1 MITETRVIKPE
12 TKSFKQR
19 TGEVPTVTTW
29 NGESMIRIHSIR
41 ATVKEI
47 INQSESLDL
56 IKINIVG
63 NQSTGKTTLARTLG
77 HLIHTMSEIPF
88 AVKIFS
94 KEELLDFQ
102 NTISKLTP
110 TNWVLVFDDVSF
122 LQALTSKK
130 QIEIIKQGITEIRH
144 LPGGTDVKII
154 LIFNTHY
161 TKSLDKYIR
170 MADFEYYSSV
180 GSEEID
186 NLSDKFGKA
195 KSRKL
200 TEFRKLFT
208 TATRNKKFTFKLG
221 SKGSFT
227 YKYKN
232 PFVPLLFYN
241 GESLRV
247 VVSPKREWIDKIC
260 SICSNSDKKLV
271 ESDIS
276 LDKLV
281 EDFNYKYGIQT
292 AKTAVKIKL
301 FQSGINAYSKRVQQ
315 AMKYL
320 EQYLTNKTINLE
332 ELAAKYNMTEKQ
344 IQQHKKLPE
353 GIKQ

>member
-1 MITETRVIKPE
+1 MQVETRVIKPQVRE
-12 TKSFKQR
+12 FKMK
-19 TGEVPTVTTW
+19 TGEIPTVTQW
-29 NGESMIRIHSIR
+29 KSEPMIRIHSIR

-47 INQSESLDL
+47 LNQSESLDL

-77 HLIHTMSEIPF
+77 HLIHSMSEVPF

-94 KEELLDFQ
+94 KDELLDFQ
-102 NTISKLTP
+102 NTISKLSP
-110 TNWVLVFDDVSF
+110 TNYVLVFDDVSF

-144 LPGGTDVKII
+144 LPGGQDVKII

-186 NLSDKFGKA
+186 NLNDKFGKA

-200 TEFRKLFT
+200 TEFRKLFKS
-208 TATRNKKFTFKLG
+208 ATGKKKFSFKLG
-221 SKGSFT
+221 SKGLFT

-232 PFVPLLFYN
+232 PFVPLLFWN

-260 SICSNSDKKLV
+260 SICSNSDKSMV
-271 ESDIS
+271 ESDIN
-276 LDKLV
+276 LEDLV
-281 EDFNYKYGIQT
+281 KDFNFKFGIQT

-320 EQYLTNKTINLE
+320 EKYLTTKTINLE
-332 ELAAKYNMTEKQ
+332 ELATSYNMTEKEVQ
-344 IQQHKKLPE
+344 LHKKLPE
-353 GIKQ
+353 GL